1 MADVNKT
8 IEISMKADIK
18 QMLQQLKKIPGMTK
32 EEAKKMVSGFQ
43 KELKQAQS
51 AAKKAAQ
58 VNERAMKKMGRSF
71 DHAKHKARELRKQS
85 REVGGAFGA
94 MEDVVSEVNPELAGM
109 AMTLGTVGS
118 AARTVSR
125 TIATGNPY
133 IIAAVVAIT
142 AAIAAYTA
150 FTSSQREAERQ
161 QKLFNEAMQETDK
174 RFATQA
180 EIIRGITSDYNKAKR
195 ELMVFQGQMTQVQAD
210 LLNAAEANDKSLQA
224 DLQRQDEF
232 VIQQKQLLKLAEKAK
247 QNASSLTEEE
257 KKQLEQ
263 AMLLTG
269 EKRLQTGLETQSVTG
284 LINQNKATADMFF
297 LQQHIKKELANQN
310 KLRTKIIQARQAE
323 LLATEELIEL
333 KAIEEAQEAQQE
345 ARDKRRAKAAAEQNA
360 RTATMNAIQLDLQN
374 KQKTTQQELF
384 KMSIARMEPE
394 KRIEAE
400 HAKQLQNLRE
410 QRNAI
415 RDQFREAQALAKT
428 DKDRTQLA
436 ELEKQSKEQI
446 SLLLQKE
453 DELTAKRATDL
464 HNLYEQENKEE
475 DARHDKRTKNLEQE
489 AEKAR
494 QSFTAV
500 SNSFVD
506 AANITA
512 DLIERFGE
520 KNKKNQ
526 MLAFNIRKGT
536 AISEAVINTALAV
549 TRAIAELG
557 PVAGPL
563 AAAAITAT
571 GAAQIALI
579 ASEAP
584 KFHTGGM
591 IGPAPDE
598 RVITAQPG
606 EFVLSKQTVQRV
618 GAENIERMN
627 RGADP
632 TKPIVIV
639 SNPFKHYDR
648 FIKGRALS
656 GIDATSTGRMQY

>member
-71 DHAKHKARELRKQS
+71 DHAKNKARELRKQS

-174 RFATQA
+174 RFSTQA
-180 EIIRGITSDYNKAKR
+180 DIIRGITSDYNKAQR

-232 VIQQKQLLKLAEKAK
+232 IMQQKELLQLAAKAK
-247 QNASSLTEEE
+247 ENASSLTEEE
-257 KKQLEQ
+257 EKRLNK
-263 AMLLTG
+263 AMLLTKQ
-269 EKRLQTGLETQSVTG
+269 KRLSNGVSSDQTKTTL
-284 LINQNKATADMFF
+284 DMFF
-297 LQQHIKKELANQN
+297 LEQHLQKELENQN
-310 KLRTKIIQARQAE
+310 KLRTKIIQARKAE

-360 RTATMNAIQLDLQN
+360 RTATMNALQLDLQN
-374 KQKTTQQELF
+374 KQRSTQQELF
-384 KMSIARMEPE
+384 KLSTARLDPE
-394 KRIEAE
+394 QRIIAE
-400 HAKQLQNLRE
+400 HAKQLENLRE

-446 SLLLQKE
+446 AALQRKELELNQLKSVALQELFEKE
-453 DELTAKRATDL
+453 DKAEDERHQKRL
-464 HNLYEQENKEE
+464 
-475 DARHDKRTKNLEQE
+475 KNLEK
-489 AEKAR
+489 EKQAAR
-494 QSFTAV
+494 QGFLAV
-500 SNSFVD
+500 SNGFID
-506 AANITA
+506 AANTA
-512 DLIERFGE
+512 SDLIERFGE

-648 FIKGRALS
+648 FIKSRALS

>member
-1 MADVNKT
+1 IGAPNMADVNKT

-150 FTSSQREAERQ
+150 FTSSQRAAERQ

-180 EIIRGITSDYNKAKR
+180 DIIRGITSDYNKAKR

-232 VIQQKQLLKLAEKAK
+232 IIQQKELLQLAAKAK
-247 QNASSLTEEE
+247 ENASRLTEEE
-257 KKQLEQ
+257 EKRLNK
-263 AMLLTG
+263 AMLLT
-269 EKRLQTGLETQSVTG
+269 EQQRLANGISSNQTKTTM
-284 LINQNKATADMFF
+284 DMFF
-297 LQQHIKKELANQN
+297 LEQELQKEIANQT
-310 KLRTKIIQARQAE
+310 KLRAKIIQARKAE

-345 ARDKRRAKAAAEQNA
+345 ARDKRRAKAAAEQKA
-360 RTATMNAIQLDLQN
+360 RTASMNAMQLDLQN

-464 HNLYEQENKEE
+464 HNLYEQENKAE
-475 DARHDKRTKNLEQE
+475 DARHEKRKKNLEQE

-500 SNSFVD
+500 SNSFVN
-506 AANITA
+506 AANTTA

-591 IGPAPDE
+591 IGTAPDE